1 MNVGYALHDYVK
13 RFREEE
19 TERKHHL
26 AALADAVAMPQ
37 NWKHDRSGHARVAPE
52 LVVVQEFLAQ
62 FSDTELLAG
71 ARPIGTIQEPSW
83 EPFFAVG
90 DRPFTPIK
98 SYPRLRDSSISGALK
113 ALCSHDVLFDPTLQ
127 AGCRSLKLALAKT
140 DPEADRC
147 ISIELEAM
155 ANVRSFGIVLW
166 WVETKRSYLRQHDNF
181 TAQNDFNK
189 WDAGSIFSIRSR
201 ALQANILASLGYP

>member
-1 MNVGYALHDYVK
+1 
-13 RFREEE
+13 
-19 TERKHHL
+19 
-26 AALADAVAMPQ
+26 
-37 NWKHDRSGHARVAPE
+37 
-52 LVVVQEFLAQ
+52 
-62 FSDTELLAG
+62 
-71 ARPIGTIQEPSW
+71 
-83 EPFFAVG
+83 
-90 DRPFTPIK
+90 
-98 SYPRLRDSSISGALK
+98 
-113 ALCSHDVLFDPTLQ
+113 
-127 AGCRSLKLALAKT
+127 LKLALAKT